1 MNIVHKDQYVS
12 ISFIKENP
20 LNKQVSSLFSE
31 AQLIAEYFM
40 IEFQNVS
47 YAHSKGYGV
56 NNLNMTIEDGDF
68 TFLIGPTGSG
78 KTTLMRLIYFDL
90 LPDTGLV
97 KVNGYMSSKVSQKM
111 IAKARRSIGM
121 VFQDYKL
128 LGDRNLFD
136 NVALPL
142 HVLGFRSGEI
152 PDRVDEAL
160 ELVGLDKKAEHLPN
174 ELSGGEQQRACLARA
189 IIKEPDVIL
198 ADEPTGNLDPVASFE
213 LVRLLE
219 TIHETGTTILMASH
233 NYNLIKGRGRPI
245 YEIKDGIL
253 RVR

>member
-1 MNIVHKDQYVS
+1 
-12 ISFIKENP
+12 
-20 LNKQVSSLFSE
+20 
-31 AQLIAEYFM
+31 M

-47 YAHSKGYGV
+47 YAYNKGYGV
-56 NNLNMTIEDGDF
+56 NNLNMSIDDGEF

-97 KVNGYMSSKVSQKM
+97 KINGYLSNKLSDRS
-111 IAKARRSIGM
+111 ISKARKSIGM

-128 LGDRNLFD
+128 LGDRNLFE

-142 HVLGFRSGEI
+142 HVLGFKGRDI
-152 PDRVDEAL
+152 PGRVEEAL
-160 ELVGLDKKAEHLPN
+160 ELVGLDGKEQHLPD

-189 IIKEPDVIL
+189 IIKEPEIIL

-245 YEIKDGIL
+245 YELKDGIL

>member
-1 MNIVHKDQYVS
+1 
-12 ISFIKENP
+12 
-20 LNKQVSSLFSE
+20 
-31 AQLIAEYFM
+31 M

-47 YAHSKGYGV
+47 YAYNKGYGV
-56 NNLNMTIEDGDF
+56 NNLNMSIEDGEF

-97 KVNGYMSSKVSQKM
+97 KINGYLSNELSDRS
-111 IAKARRSIGM
+111 ISKARKSIGM

-128 LGDRNLFD
+128 LGDRNLFE

-142 HVLGFRSGEI
+142 HVLGFKGRDI
-152 PDRVDEAL
+152 PGRVEEAL
-160 ELVGLDKKAEHLPN
+160 ELVGLDGKEQHLPD

-189 IIKEPDVIL
+189 IIKEPEIIL

-245 YEIKDGIL
+245 YELKDGIL

>member
-1 MNIVHKDQYVS
+1 
-12 ISFIKENP
+12 
-20 LNKQVSSLFSE
+20 
-31 AQLIAEYFM
+31 M

-47 YAHSKGYGV
+47 YAYNKGYGV
-56 NNLNMTIEDGDF
+56 NNLNMSIDEGEF

-97 KVNGYMSSKVSQKM
+97 KINGYLSNKLSDRS
-111 IAKARRSIGM
+111 ISKARKSIGM

-128 LGDRNLFD
+128 LGDRNLFE

-142 HVLGFRSGEI
+142 HVLGFKGRDI
-152 PDRVDEAL
+152 PGRVEEAL
-160 ELVGLDKKAEHLPN
+160 ELVGLDGKEQHLPD

-189 IIKEPDVIL
+189 IIKEPEIIL

-233 NYNLIKGRGRPI
+233 NYNLIKGRGCPI
-245 YEIKDGIL
+245 YELKDGIL

>member
-1 MNIVHKDQYVS
+1 
-12 ISFIKENP
+12 
-20 LNKQVSSLFSE
+20 
-31 AQLIAEYFM
+31 M

-56 NNLNMTIEDGDF
+56 NNLNMTIDDGDF

-97 KVNGYMSSKVSQKM
+97 KVNGKLSTKMSHRK
-111 IAKARRSIGM
+111 IANARKSIGM

-128 LGDRNLFD
+128 LGDRSLFE
-136 NVALPL
+136 NIALPL
-142 HVLGFRSGEI
+142 HVLGFSANDI
-152 PDRVDEAL
+152 STRVEEAL
-160 ELVGLDKKAEHLPN
+160 ELVGLEKKETHLPS

-189 IIKEPDVIL
+189 IIKEPDILL

-219 TIHETGTTILMASH
+219 TIHEMGTTILMASH

-245 YEIKDGIL
+245 YELKDGVL
-253 RVR
+253 RIR

>member
-1 MNIVHKDQYVS
+1 
-12 ISFIKENP
+12 
-20 LNKQVSSLFSE
+20 
-31 AQLIAEYFM
+31 M

-56 NNLNMTIEDGDF
+56 NNLNMTIDDGDF

-97 KVNGYMSSKVSQKM
+97 KVNGKLSTTMSHRK
-111 IAKARRSIGM
+111 IANARKSIGM

-128 LGDRNLFD
+128 LGDRSLFE
-136 NVALPL
+136 NIALPL
-142 HVLGFRSGEI
+142 HVLGFSAKDI
-152 PDRVDEAL
+152 STRVEEAL
-160 ELVGLDKKAEHLPN
+160 ELVGLEKKEKHLPS

-189 IIKEPDVIL
+189 IIKEPDILL

-219 TIHETGTTILMASH
+219 TIHEMGTTILMASH

-245 YEIKDGIL
+245 YELKDGVL
-253 RVR
+253 RIR

>member
-1 MNIVHKDQYVS
+1 
-12 ISFIKENP
+12 
-20 LNKQVSSLFSE
+20 
-31 AQLIAEYFM
+31 M

-47 YAHSKGYGV
+47 YAYNKGYGV
-56 NNLNMTIEDGDF
+56 NNLNMSIDEGEF

-97 KVNGYMSSKVSQKM
+97 KINGFLSNKLSARAIS
-111 IAKARRSIGM
+111 KARKSIGM

-128 LGDRNLFD
+128 LGDRNLFE

-142 HVLGFRSGEI
+142 HVLGFKGRDI
-152 PDRVDEAL
+152 PGRVEEAL
-160 ELVGLDKKAEHLPN
+160 ELVGLDGKEQHLPD

-189 IIKEPDVIL
+189 IIKEPEIIL

-245 YEIKDGIL
+245 YELKDGIL

>member
-1 MNIVHKDQYVS
+1 
-12 ISFIKENP
+12 
-20 LNKQVSSLFSE
+20 
-31 AQLIAEYFM
+31 M

-47 YAHSKGYGV
+47 YAYNKGYGV
-56 NNLNMTIEDGDF
+56 NNLNMSIDEGEF

-97 KVNGYMSSKVSQKM
+97 KINGYLSNKLTARTIS
-111 IAKARRSIGM
+111 KARTSIGM

-128 LGDRNLFD
+128 LGDRNLFE
-136 NVALPL
+136 NIALPL
-142 HVLGFRSGEI
+142 HVLGFKGGDI
-152 PDRVDEAL
+152 PGRVEEAL
-160 ELVGLDKKAEHLPN
+160 ELVGLDGKEQHLPG

-189 IIKEPDVIL
+189 IIKEPEIIL

-219 TIHETGTTILMASH
+219 TIHETGTTIFMASH

-245 YEIKDGIL
+245 YELKDGIL

>member
-1 MNIVHKDQYVS
+1 
-12 ISFIKENP
+12 
-20 LNKQVSSLFSE
+20 
-31 AQLIAEYFM
+31 M
-40 IEFQNVS
+40 IEFKNVS

-56 NNLNMTIEDGDF
+56 SSLNMVIEEGDF

-78 KTTLMRLIYFDL
+78 KTTLMRLIYFDIF
-90 LPDTGLV
+90 PDTGLV
-97 KVNGYMSSKVSQKM
+97 KVNGIKSTDISKRK
-111 IAKARRSIGM
+111 IPNIRKSIGM

-128 LGDRNLFD
+128 LNDRNLFE

-142 HVLGFRSGEI
+142 HVLGYSNREI
-152 PDRVDEAL
+152 PNRVDEAL
-160 ELVGLDKKAEHLPN
+160 DLVGLVGKEMHYPN
-174 ELSGGEQQRACLARA
+174 ELSGGEQQRASLARA
-189 IIKEPDVIL
+189 IIKEPDLIL

-245 YEIKDGIL
+245 YELKDGVL
-253 RVR
+253 RIR

>member
-1 MNIVHKDQYVS
+1 
-12 ISFIKENP
+12 
-20 LNKQVSSLFSE
+20 
-31 AQLIAEYFM
+31 M

-56 NNLNMTIEDGDF
+56 NNLNMTIGDGDF

-97 KVNGYMSSKVSQKM
+97 KVNGKLSTKMSHRK
-111 IAKARRSIGM
+111 IANARKSIGM

-128 LGDRNLFD
+128 LGDRSLFE
-136 NVALPL
+136 NIALPL
-142 HVLGFRSGEI
+142 HVLGFSANDI
-152 PDRVDEAL
+152 STRVEEAL
-160 ELVGLDKKAEHLPN
+160 ELVGLEKKEKHLPS

-189 IIKEPDVIL
+189 IIKEPDILL

-219 TIHETGTTILMASH
+219 TIHEMGTTILMASH

-245 YEIKDGIL
+245 YELKDGVL
-253 RVR
+253 RIR

>member
-1 MNIVHKDQYVS
+1 
-12 ISFIKENP
+12 
-20 LNKQVSSLFSE
+20 
-31 AQLIAEYFM
+31 M
-40 IEFQNVS
+40 IEFKNVS

-56 NNLNMTIEDGDF
+56 NSLNMAIDEGDF

-78 KTTLMRLIYFDL
+78 KTTLMRLIYFDIF
-90 LPDTGLV
+90 PDTGLV
-97 KVNGYMSSKVSQKM
+97 KVNGNKSTDVSKRK
-111 IAKARRSIGM
+111 IPNIRKSIGM

-128 LGDRNLFD
+128 LKDRNLFE

-142 HVLGFRSGEI
+142 HVLGYSNREI

-160 ELVGLDKKAEHLPN
+160 DLVGLVGKEMHYPN
-174 ELSGGEQQRACLARA
+174 ELSGGEQQRASLARA
-189 IIKEPDVIL
+189 IIKEPDLIL

-245 YEIKDGIL
+245 YELKDGVL

>member
-1 MNIVHKDQYVS
+1 
-12 ISFIKENP
+12 
-20 LNKQVSSLFSE
+20 
-31 AQLIAEYFM
+31 M

-47 YAHSKGYGV
+47 YTHKKGYGV
-56 NNLNMTIEDGDF
+56 NNLNMNIPDGEF
-68 TFLIGPTGSG
+68 SFLIGPTGSG

-90 LPDTGLV
+90 IPDTGLV
-97 KVNGYMSSKVSQKM
+97 RVNKYFSNKISNRKIS
-111 IAKARRSIGM
+111 KARKSVGM
-121 VFQDYKL
+121 VFQDHKL
-128 LGDRNLFD
+128 LSDRTLYENIS
-136 NVALPL
+136 LPL
-142 HVLGFRSGEI
+142 YVLGFSGREI
-152 PDRVDEAL
+152 KNRVDEVL
-160 ELVGLDKKAEHLPN
+160 DLVGLSGKEEHLSH

-189 IIKEPDVIL
+189 IIKEPDIIL

-245 YEIKDGIL
+245 YELKDGVL

>member
-1 MNIVHKDQYVS
+1 
-12 ISFIKENP
+12 
-20 LNKQVSSLFSE
+20 
-31 AQLIAEYFM
+31 M

-56 NNLNMTIEDGDF
+56 NNLNMTIDDGDF

-78 KTTLMRLIYFDL
+78 KTTLMRLIYFDI

-97 KVNGYMSSKVSQKM
+97 KVNGKLSTKMSHRK
-111 IAKARRSIGM
+111 IANARKSIGM

-128 LGDRNLFD
+128 LGDRSLFE
-136 NVALPL
+136 NIALPL
-142 HVLGFRSGEI
+142 HVLGFSAKDI
-152 PDRVDEAL
+152 STRVEEAL
-160 ELVGLDKKAEHLPN
+160 ELVGLEKKEKHLPS

-189 IIKEPDVIL
+189 IIKEPDILL

-219 TIHETGTTILMASH
+219 TIHEMGTTILMASH

-245 YEIKDGIL
+245 YELKDGVL
-253 RVR
+253 RIR